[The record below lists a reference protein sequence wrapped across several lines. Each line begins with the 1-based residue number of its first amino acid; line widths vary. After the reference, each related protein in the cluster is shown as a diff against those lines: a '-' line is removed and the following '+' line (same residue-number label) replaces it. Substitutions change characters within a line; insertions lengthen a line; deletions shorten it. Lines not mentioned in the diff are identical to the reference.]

1 MLCFNWHACASC
13 HHSSMRYSRHL
24 ASCPMPVLGGVSD
37 AEKRHL
43 ARLDS
48 EARVNAVFAQVLA
61 MVNARR
67 ACGGVAV
74 DAPVLSRLHQ
84 ELSAGMHGFQQACK
98 LEDTPFPF
106 VREHAPRCAR
116 VPPRSALAHLF
127 LGSEAFALPV
137 LTYALPAGEN

>member
-1 MLCFNWHACASC
+1 
-13 HHSSMRYSRHL
+13 MRYSRHL

-61 MVNARR
+61 MANARR